1 MAEEY
6 KTYTCKYKAE
16 WPVDQYGRLG
26 GMYSLANLP
35 VQGYVEMEREG
46 KLLAKDSKRQVYEV
60 QDSEKQFVKRVVSF
74 DKVTNIEEVEE

>member
-16 WPVDQYGRLG
+16 WPVDEYGRLG
-26 GMYSLANLP
+26 GMYSLADLP

>member
-16 WPVDQYGRLG
+16 WPVDRYGRLG
-26 GMYSLANLP
+26 GMYSLADLP
-35 VQGYVEMEREG
+35 VQGCVEMEREG

>member
-1 MAEEY
+1 MDREY

-16 WPVDQYGRLG
+16 WPVDRYGRLG
-26 GMYSLANLP
+26 GMYSLADLP

>member
-16 WPVDQYGRLG
+16 WPVDRYGRLG
-26 GMYSLANLP
+26 GMYSLADLP

>member
-6 KTYTCKYKAE
+6 TTYTCKYKAE

-26 GMYSLANLP
+26 GMYSLADLP

>member
-16 WPVDQYGRLG
+16 WPVDRYGRLG
-26 GMYSLANLP
+26 GMYSLADLP
-35 VQGYVEMEREG
+35 IKGYVEMERTG
-46 KLLAKDSKRQVYEV
+46 TLVSQDSKREMYEV
-60 QDSEKQFVKRVVSF
+60 QDSEKQFVKRVDPF